1 MKKWSI
7 ALFFSF
13 CCCYSMDYNR
23 ELVEI
28 ASDAD
33 NKTTVS
39 EFPEFKVERETNK
52 QEKLSILQKIVAI
65 KSAGLHEKCT
75 IKHTHS
81 QLYSF
86 FHAMDLRER
95 KIDDFLQFIQ
105 LEWLHEKLMSQG
117 EQSRLQKEYAVMIDI
132 KSLLLSQ
139 NKLTW
144 LPAELSQELP
154 NLTMLDISFNRF
166 ELIPPAVF
174 GLKALTT
181 LNVSHNNLKMV
192 SHEIGHLKELKNLD
206 LSHNALTRLPKELG
220 GMELM
225 CKIEGNKIDPSLLN
239 ASSEKVT
246 GSKKSFFKRISK
258 KNE

>member
-13 CCCYSMDYNR
+13 SCCYSMDHH
-23 ELVEI
+23 ELVPI
-28 ASDAD
+28 ASDPD

-39 EFPEFKVERETNK
+39 EFELKIGRETNK
-52 QEKLSILQKIVAI
+52 EEELSVLQKIVAI
-65 KSAGLHEKCT
+65 KACSLKENCA
-75 IKHTHS
+75 IKHTYP

-95 KIDDFLQFIQ
+95 KIDDFLRFIQ
-105 LEWLHEKLMSQG
+105 LEWLNEKLMSRG
-117 EQSRLQKEYAVMIDI
+117 EQSRLQKEYATMIEI

-154 NLTMLDISFNRF
+154 NLTVLDISFNRF
-166 ELIPPAVF
+166 ELIPAAVF

-181 LNVSHNNLKMV
+181 LNISHNNLKMV

-225 CKIEGNKIDPSLLN
+225 CKIEGNKIDPSVLN
-239 ASSEKVT
+239 VSSENST
-246 GSKKSFFKRISK
+246 PAKSSIFNKFFKK
-258 KNE
+258 K

>member
-1 MKKWSI
+1 
-7 ALFFSF
+7 
-13 CCCYSMDYNR
+13 MDHH
-23 ELVEI
+23 ELVPI
-28 ASDAD
+28 ASDPD

-39 EFPEFKVERETNK
+39 EFELKIGRETNK
-52 QEKLSILQKIVAI
+52 EEELSVLQKIVAI
-65 KSAGLHEKCT
+65 KACSLKENCA
-75 IKHTHS
+75 IKHTYP

-95 KIDDFLQFIQ
+95 KIDDFLQFIH

-117 EQSRLQKEYAVMIDI
+117 EQTRLQKEYATMIEI

-154 NLTMLDISFNRF
+154 NLTVLDISFNRF

-225 CKIEGNKIDPSLLN
+225 CKIEGNKIDPSVLRV
-239 ASSEKVT
+239 SSENSIPAK
-246 GSKKSFFKRISK
+246 SSILHKLLKKK
-258 KNE
+258 